1 MFAIHI
7 DMILIYS
14 IAVKW
19 FAEKNRTTISLWQ
32 WQRLKVYIS
41 KMKMLY
47 ESLDV
52 NSINIG

>member
-1 MFAIHI
+1 
-7 DMILIYS
+7 MILIYS

-52 NSINIG
+52 NSINID